1 MKAIVCLDKSKGMLF
16 NNRRQSRDEI
26 LNEKVCALVG
36 DGVLY
41 LNEYSAKLFENKCTL
56 AISDDFCQVAGEEDF
71 CFIENTSVP
80 IDKVKELYIFWW
92 NRDYPSDTYFG
103 YDPVEFGFKR
113 VKKEDFTGNS
123 HKKITLEIY
132 RRD

>member
-26 LNEKVCALVG
+26 LNEKVAGLVG
-36 DGVLY
+36 DGQLF
-41 LNEYSAKLFENKCTL
+41 LNEYSSKLFEGKCAL
-56 AISDDFCQVAGEEDF
+56 VISDDFCDRAGDEDF
-71 CFIENTSVP
+71 CFVENSALP
-80 IDKVKELYIFWW
+80 IDKVKELFVFWW
-92 NRDYPSDTYFG
+92 NRDYPGDTYFS
-103 YDPVEFGFKR
+103 YDPVEYGFKR
-113 VKKEDFTGNS
+113 VKKEDFAGNS